1 MDDFRNQDTQEQ
13 ASYKTGATQ
22 PPKKHTGLI
31 ACLLVAVILL
41 GGIVCALGAMN
52 IQLFRMLKLDKERF
66 VSLLESRPG
75 EAAISQQVQDVLGKN
90 ALGMTVDGVDALDQ
104 QYFQLPAGVLIVEI
118 EETGSSA
125 QAGLAAGDIILSVN
139 GVSILSGE
147 EFVQALQDC
156 KAGDRVELVF
166 FRYRTGKQYKAT
178 VILGTEED
186 D

>member
-1 MDDFRNQDTQEQ
+1 MDDFRNHDTGEQ
-13 ASYKTGATQ
+13 ASYKTGSTQ

-31 ACLLVAVILL
+31 TCLLVAVILL

-52 IQLFRMLKLDKERF
+52 IKLFQMLKLDQEQF
-66 VSLLESRPG
+66 VSMLEHRPA
-75 EAAISQQVQDVLGKN
+75 EAMPQQIQDALGKK
-90 ALGMTVDGVDALDQ
+90 ALGITVDGIDALDQ

-125 QAGLAAGDIILSVN
+125 QAGLAAGDIIVSVN

-178 VILGTEED
+178 VILGTDEE
-186 D
+186 